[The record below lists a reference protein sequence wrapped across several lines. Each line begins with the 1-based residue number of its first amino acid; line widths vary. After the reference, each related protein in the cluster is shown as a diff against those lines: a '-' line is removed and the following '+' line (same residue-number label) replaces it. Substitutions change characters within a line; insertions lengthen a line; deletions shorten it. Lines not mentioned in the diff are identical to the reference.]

1 MAGEDT
7 FDLSRRVSVSAEA
20 QARFGHAGR
29 LLAIEKRNRE
39 RQMVSDES
47 SMVSDGYGAPPPPPP
62 GLMAATWQAT
72 LFLGVLTLILGI
84 IVSFHPTGSLN
95 VLAVLLGVLM
105 IFSGIFHLIRVFD
118 PQELH
123 RVWLGIA
130 GLLFIVIGVV
140 LIRHLHLTRS
150 LIGLIIGITWIVQG
164 LTALIGGISGGAR
177 EGRAWWIIFGVVSL
191 IAGIVVASAPA
202 SSLTAL
208 AVLLGIW
215 FVVMGIFEI
224 IGGLLLR
231 HALRTAPPTSA

>member
-1 MAGEDT
+1 M
-7 FDLSRRVSVSAEA
+7 
-20 QARFGHAGR
+20 
-29 LLAIEKRNRE
+29 
-39 RQMVSDES
+39 
-47 SMVSDGYGAPPPPPP
+47 
-62 GLMAATWQAT
+62 
-72 LFLGVLTLILGI
+72 FLGALTLILGI

-118 PQELH
+118 PAEPH

-164 LTALIGGISGGAR
+164 LAALIGGISGGAR

-202 SSLTAL
+202 SSLNVL

-215 FVVMGIFEI
+215 FIIMGIFEI
-224 IGGLLLR
+224 IGGFLLR
-231 HALRTAPPTSA
+231 HALHTTQQAPA